1 MSTKSQRPPQTR
13 RRNQT
18 TPNVTYVRMNDLK
31 HQADLLRMM
40 RGLYAEDEAAS
51 PVDQS
56 RFPVNVQ
63 YLVSHPSS
71 GSIVLFRHH
80 GTLCGYA
87 LLIPY
92 WSNEF
97 GGTLLYIDE
106 MYVKPEARGRGI
118 GTSFFRYL
126 DETRPFDAVALDWR
140 SVPTMDARGGSTNL
154 WASPG
159 ARIRFLPA
167 GYPMHQLFIAEDNP
181 RLQCS
186 HFDRNVKEIT
196 TTCSR
201 HRYRISSTDEATFE
215 SKTATA
221 RQETLTCTT
230 TTSNN

>member
-1 MSTKSQRPPQTR
+1 MSTKSQKPPQTR

-106 MYVKPEARGRGI
+106 MYIKPEARGRGI

-126 DETRPFDAVALDWR
+126 DETRPFEAVALGLE
-140 SVPTMDARGGSTNL
+140 V
-154 WASPG
+154 SPG
-159 ARIRFLPA
+159 NGRAR
-167 GYPMHQLFIAEDNP
+167 
-181 RLQCS
+181 RLYES
-186 HFDRNVKEIT
+186 LGFARRKNSVLT
-196 TTCSR
+196 RGLSNASVV
-201 HRYRISSTDEATFE
+201 HR
-215 SKTATA
+215 
-221 RQETLTCTT
+221 
-230 TTSNN
+230 